1 MKKLLTVA
9 LTLFYSGGL
18 ILSAQVPAPKKKDVQ
33 KQVVKGEEVKIN
45 AKSEAGSKRTAA
57 GPDWFTPSETIRTFN
72 GGATSGYSYTTLFPD
87 TNALFTYTGSNGDV
101 TFENNINS
109 VGLVFD
115 PRSDIY
121 DGSPFKTTKWSN
133 YTVDS
138 IRFPFF
144 YRRFNTDDNIVDTII
159 VTTFDRTSIGR
170 GFTTIYA
177 GAVDYTTDRFRAAGT
192 GTSVFTILL
201 TKDDTLSS
209 AQERIV
215 AVNKTING
223 SNNGGNYFGATITF
237 LPGYKG
243 YNHGLPFD
251 TVANFVTSAK
261 GPNKTNVIRLLGY
274 YDPSMYV
281 ESTTVPAVSG
291 NRIYNHG
298 IVAEPTQ
305 RYQLGTTKV
314 DYYFPAFYQSVNL
327 FPAIDF
333 KLSTP
338 NVSVNTLSSASISNI
353 YPNPAT
359 GGDVIVELKSE
370 INAASVVTVTDI
382 TGKVVK
388 TSDYALVAGSNEISL
403 NVDGL
408 SKGIYVVS
416 VKADGVNTISKLT
429 IE

>member
-1 MKKLLTVA
+1 
-9 LTLFYSGGL
+9 
-18 ILSAQVPAPKKKDVQ
+18 
-33 KQVVKGEEVKIN
+33 
-45 AKSEAGSKRTAA
+45 
-57 GPDWFTPSETIRTFN
+57 
-72 GGATSGYSYTTLFPD
+72 
-87 TNALFTYTGSNGDV
+87 
-101 TFENNINS
+101 
-109 VGLVFD
+109 
-115 PRSDIY
+115 
-121 DGSPFKTTKWSN
+121 
-133 YTVDS
+133 VDS

-144 YRRFNTDDNIVDTII
+144 YRRFNTDDNLVDTII

-192 GTSVFTILL
+192 GTQVFTILL
-201 TKDDTLSS
+201 TKDDTSSS
-209 AQERIV
+209 AQERVV

-223 SNNGGNYFGATITF
+223 SNNGANYFGATITF

-243 YNHGLPFD
+243 YRKQDVSGFD
-251 TVANFVTSAK
+251 TVANFVTGAK
-261 GPNKTNVIRLLGY
+261 GPDKTNVIRLLGY

-305 RYQLGTTKV
+305 RYQLGTNKV
-314 DYYFPAFYQSVNL
+314 DYYFPAFYSTVHL

-333 KLSTP
+333 KLSSP
-338 NVSVNTLSSASISNI
+338 NVSVNTLSNASISNI
-353 YPNPAT
+353 YPNPAK
-359 GGDVIVELKSE
+359 GGDVIVELRSSV
-370 INAASVVTVTDI
+370 NAASVVTVTDV

-416 VKADGVNTISKLT
+416 VKADGVNSVSKLT
-429 IE
+429 ID

>member
-45 AKSEAGSKRTAA
+45 AKTEAGSKRTSA

-87 TNALFTYTGSNGDV
+87 TNALFTYSGSSGNV
-101 TFENNINS
+101 TYENNINS

-138 IRFPFF
+138 VRFPFF

-159 VTTFDRTSIGR
+159 VTTFDKTSIGR

-192 GTSVFTILL
+192 GTQVFTILL
-201 TKDDTLSS
+201 TKDDTSSS
-209 AQERIV
+209 AQERTI

-223 SNNGGNYFGATITF
+223 SNAGGNYFGATITF

-243 YNHGLPFD
+243 YNHALPFD
-251 TVANFVTSAK
+251 TVADFVAGSK
-261 GPNKTNVIRLLGY
+261 GPNRTNVIRLLGY

-305 RYQLGTTKV
+305 RYQLGSNKV
-314 DYYFPAFYQSVNL
+314 DYYFPAFYSTVHL

-333 KLSTP
+333 KLSSP

-353 YPNPAT
+353 YPNPAK
-359 GGDVIVELKSE
+359 GGDVVVELKSE
-370 INAASVVTVTDI
+370 VNAASVITVTDV

-388 TSDYALVAGSNEISL
+388 TANYNLVAGSNDINV

-408 SKGIYVVS
+408 SKGIYVIS